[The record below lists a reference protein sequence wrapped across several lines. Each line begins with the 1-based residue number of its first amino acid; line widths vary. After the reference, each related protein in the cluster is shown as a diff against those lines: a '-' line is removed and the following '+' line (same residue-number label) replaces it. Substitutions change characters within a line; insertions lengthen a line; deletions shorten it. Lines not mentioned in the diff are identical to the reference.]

1 MKEKDIVV
9 DPTLFWAKKKKKKFK
24 GISSI
29 KILSPRKMLLYYNLV
44 SFMRQI
50 SIKILT

>member
-9 DPTLFWAKKKKKKFK
+9 APTLSWAKKKKKFK

-50 SIKILT
+50 SIKRPT